1 MTVIS
6 RRVMTPTVGKTDL
19 ARERVNRMV
28 AILTRSGATTR
39 ALKVVMGDG
48 VGNIEV
54 LGRYPNFA
62 TGSKAAMAIAAD
74 PDRIELLAE
83 REKNQ
88 TGILQ
93 GPYVYRDIYGE
104 VSRQPV
110 MLFREYQI
118 SRQNL
123 KLAIELLPE
132 VKAAMHASTGLLAVV
147 PVFAPVMDRLGVS
160 YYFDS
165 LEDMGEKMDSHAM
178 SPAFQ
183 EIVAKASQYGTLLNS
198 IVRIA
203 I

>member
-1 MTVIS
+1 
-6 RRVMTPTVGKTDL
+6 
-19 ARERVNRMV
+19 MV
-28 AILTRSGATTR
+28 AILTRSGATAR

-54 LGRYPNFA
+54 LGRYPDFA
-62 TGSKAAMAIAAD
+62 TGSKAAVAIAAD
-74 PDRIELLAE
+74 PDNIALLAE
-83 REKNQ
+83 REKIQ
-88 TGILQ
+88 SSILQ
-93 GPYVYRDIYGE
+93 GPYVYRDVYGE

-123 KLAIELLPE
+123 KHAIELMPE
-132 VKAAMHASTGLLAVV
+132 VKAAMHASTGLFAVV
-147 PVFAPVMDRLGVS
+147 PVFAPVMDRFGVS

-165 LEDMGEKMDSHAM
+165 LEDMGEKIDSHAM

-183 EIVAKASQYGTLLNS
+183 AVVAKASQYGTLLNS
-198 IVRIA
+198 SVRIA